1 MHAWQAIF
9 FDFDGVIVESLD
21 VKIEAFRQLY
31 APYGP
36 TIVEKAVDHYVHR
49 TGVPRL
55 YRFKHCHK
63 HLLGQ
68 DLTDDEAQALSDRFG
83 RMVEDLVVACD
94 GVPGAREFL
103 EAFSGRIPCIV
114 VSATPDAELKRILQ
128 RRDLARL
135 FADAYGSPPAKP
147 EVLSRILAERGWPAS
162 ETVMVGDGLADYRAA
177 TANGIGFIG
186 RTHASWENPFPEGT
200 ETIDDLSTL
209 ADCLSAE
216 RPGMKVRGGE

>member
-1 MHAWQAIF
+1 MRGFQAIF

-36 TIVEKAVDHYVHR
+36 SVVRRAIDHYVHQ

-55 YRFKHCHK
+55 FRFRHCHK

-68 DLTDDEAQALSDRFG
+68 DLTDAEAQALSDRFG
-83 RMVEDLVVACD
+83 EMVEDRVVACD

-103 EAFSGRIPCIV
+103 EAYSRTIPCLV

-128 RRDLARL
+128 RRDLERFFTA
-135 FADAYGSPPAKP
+135 AHGSPPDKP
-147 EVLSRILAERGWPAS
+147 EVLSRILAARGWSAAA
-162 ETVMVGDGLADYRAA
+162 TVMVGDGLADHRAA
-177 TANGIGFIG
+177 TANGIRFVG

-200 ETIDDLSTL
+200 PAVDDLTGL
-209 ADCLSAE
+209 ARVLELA
-216 RPGMKVRGGE
+216 